1 MQSEVTGTEL
11 AALIE
16 RQHSYWRAGHTL
28 TARARLDALTTL
40 ATGIRRHHV
49 ELIDAVKSDLGKPAF
64 ESYSTELGL
73 VLDQIAFIRRRLR
86 RWMRP
91 RRVGASLLY
100 RPARNIVLA
109 RPLGISAVIAPW
121 NYPIQ
126 LSLAPLA
133 ASIAAGNCTILKTSE
148 LAPASSRALARLLS
162 DCFGSD
168 YVAVLEGGP
177 EVAAELTHARVDH
190 LFFTG
195 STAVGREVMRAAA
208 DHLVPVTLELGG
220 KSPAIVTPRAVIS
233 VAARRIAWGRCV
245 NAGQSCIAPDFVVVH
260 ASIAERFVAAVKAA
274 VEEFY
279 GDAARSPDYGRIVSD
294 RHWDRL
300 DAIMR
305 RQEACG
311 PPVFGGAR
319 DRRNRWIAP
328 TGYFP
333 ARWEDPVMEDELFGP
348 ILPVLTYTD
357 FAGLLCRLA
366 AGPTPLAAYLF
377 GGSRAE
383 RRSFEHDLPFG
394 GATINDSLLHVADPH
409 LPFGGRGASGMG
421 AYHGYA
427 GFTAFSHMA
436 AISKRPRRFDIA
448 LRYPP
453 YRGKLGTIRR
463 LIG

>member
-1 MQSEVTGTEL
+1 MNSAEL
-11 AALIE
+11 ATLIE
-16 RQHSYWRAGHTL
+16 RQHAYWRAGHTL
-28 TARARLDALTTL
+28 TTRARLGALTTL
-40 ATGIRRHHV
+40 AAGIRRHQS
-49 ELIDAVKSDLGKPAF
+49 ELMDAVKSDLSKPAF

-86 RWMRP
+86 RWTRP
-91 RRVGASLLY
+91 RRVGASLVY
-100 RPARNIVLA
+100 RPARNYILA

-148 LAPASSRALARLLS
+148 LAPASSRALVRLLS
-162 DCFGSD
+162 DCFGDD

-195 STAVGREVMRAAA
+195 STAVGRKVMRAAA

-220 KSPAIVTPRAVIS
+220 KSPAIVTQRTVIP
-233 VAARRIAWGRCV
+233 VAARRVAWGRFV

-260 ASIAERFVAAVKAA
+260 ESIAEQFVTAVEAA
-274 VEEFY
+274 VEAFY
-279 GDAARSPDYGRIVSD
+279 GDAAQSPDYGRIISD
-294 RHWDRL
+294 RHWERL
-300 DAIMR
+300 DTIIR
-305 RQEACG
+305 RQEECG
-311 PPVFGGAR
+311 PPRFGGAR
-319 DRRNRWIAP
+319 DRRSRFIAP

-333 ARWEDPVMEDELFGP
+333 AYWEDPVMEDELFGP

-357 FAGLLCRLA
+357 FTGLLCRLA
-366 AGPTPLAAYLF
+366 AGQTPLAAYLF

-383 RRSFEHDLPFG
+383 RRLFEQNLPFG
-394 GATINDSLLHVADPH
+394 GATINDSLMHAADPY
-409 LPFGGRGASGMG
+409 LPFGGRSASGMG

-427 GFTAFSHMA
+427 GFEAFSHMA
-436 AISKRPRRFDIA
+436 AISKRPRRFDIT

-453 YRGKLGTIRR
+453 YRGKLNIIRR
-463 LIG
+463 VIG